1 MIKHF
6 FSTAQISKSI
16 VPGVAKSLREASR
29 LDTIAKL
36 ELDSSESFV
45 CKNMMCEHL
54 GNSCGKTWPLLYC
67 NTCNTILYCSW
78 LSYIRPATFDTNL
91 YFIDALISCCVVF
104 RCSLFYLLQLV
115 STVCRLALWLTQ
127 NQRKLTTLTSLN
139 LSNNGLTKLPDGVFE
154 LPNLEH
160 LDLSNNNLTT
170 INVEQI
176 VQLSSLNT
184 LDLRG
189 NKDLFDVEHDILM
202 KHCKVMV

>member
-1 MIKHF
+1 MRIDLLFVWHF
-6 FSTAQISKSI
+6 Y
-16 VPGVAKSLREASR
+16 V
-29 LDTIAKL
+29 
-36 ELDSSESFV
+36 
-45 CKNMMCEHL
+45 
-54 GNSCGKTWPLLYC
+54 
-67 NTCNTILYCSW
+67 
-78 LSYIRPATFDTNL
+78 
-91 YFIDALISCCVVF
+91 
-104 RCSLFYLLQLV
+104 LFF

-127 NQRKLTTLTSLN
+127 NQQKLTTLTSLN

-170 INVEQI
+170 INVDQI